1 MHAVVRLNVA
11 CQPLAAQM
19 LDLHQTLAEM
29 RILDKGEQPVHLL
42 GVAMP
47 SVRAKRLVDQG
58 SQLGVCPHQPAAVRD
73 AVRLVVELA
82 RRILVEVM
90 QRRRFEDV
98 RVDLCH
104 TVDAVPADNGEPRHV
119 HDAVLDDGEGS
130 HLLLVARITAAH
142 LLEVA
147 TVDFVDDHVD
157 AREQRT
163 EHIDIPRLE
172 CLRHDRVVR
181 IGDGVARNCP
191 RILPRQF
198 LIIDQHTH
206 QLCHAECRMRIV
218 DMDADLPA
226 EVVDAHA
233 CLLVVTDNA
242 LYACRDEEILL
253 NEAHPPP
260 LERAV
265 IGVEIARD

>member
-1 MHAVVRLNVA
+1 
-11 CQPLAAQM
+11 
-19 LDLHQTLAEM
+19 
-29 RILDKGEQPVHLL
+29 
-42 GVAMP
+42 
-47 SVRAKRLVDQG
+47 
-58 SQLGVCPHQPAAVRD
+58 
-73 AVRLVVELA
+73 
-82 RRILVEVM
+82 M
-90 QRRRFEDV
+90 QRRRLEDV

-119 HDAVLDDGEGS
+119 YDAILDDGEGTY
-130 HLLLVARITAAH
+130 LLLVARITAAH
-142 LLEVA
+142 LLEVT
-147 TVDFVDDHVD
+147 TVDLVDDHVD

-233 CLLVVTDNA
+233 RFLVVTDNA
-242 LYACRDEEILL
+242 LHACRDEEILL

>member
-1 MHAVVRLNVA
+1 M
-11 CQPLAAQM
+11 
-19 LDLHQTLAEM
+19 
-29 RILDKGEQPVHLL
+29 
-42 GVAMP
+42 
-47 SVRAKRLVDQG
+47 
-58 SQLGVCPHQPAAVRD
+58 
-73 AVRLVVELA
+73 
-82 RRILVEVM
+82 
-90 QRRRFEDV
+90 
-98 RVDLCH
+98 
-104 TVDAVPADNGEPRHV
+104 
-119 HDAVLDDGEGS
+119 
-130 HLLLVARITAAH
+130 
-142 LLEVA
+142 
-147 TVDFVDDHVD
+147 
-157 AREQRT
+157 
-163 EHIDIPRLE
+163 
-172 CLRHDRVVR
+172 VR

-233 CLLVVTDNA
+233 RFLVVTDNA
-242 LYACRDEEILL
+242 LHACRDEEILL